1 MRTAPLLRLCARPGP
16 SYRQGQRPEPGVREY
31 FYYLDLHG
39 RLFLDDAKVKNFST
53 CYRDVAFL
61 SSFFGRLQPNRSG
74 RFEARFPF
82 VWRCGGERNFLRCAD
97 VPAVFTEL
105 LPAEAV
111 PTEVAPIVGQP
122 TKVAPN
128 VGHPIEV
135 APNVGHPIE
144 VAPNVGHPIEVAP
157 TAGPPTEVAPNVGPP
172 TEVAPI
178 VGQPTEAVP
187 TDPQPGARLALCGA
201 GAALAVPFEPAA
213 LALLPESGR
222 LYHPAPARLGG
233 AGLLRS
239 ALAQELSASLAFGD
253 GPEEPPTHLRWRGR
267 EIRLSRGGEVL
278 AAVRAERARVEAAR
292 RREEEEGVLK

>member
-39 RLFLDDAKVKNFST
+39 RVSH
-53 CYRDVAFL
+53 VAFL

-82 VWRCGGERNFLRCAD
+82 LWRCGGERNFLRCAD

-111 PTEVAPIVGQP
+111 PTDMAPIVRPPIAVAPIVGPPTNVAPTAGQPIEVAPIVGPPTDMAPTVGQP
-122 TKVAPN
+122 IELAPN
-128 VGHPIEV
+128 VGQPI
-135 APNVGHPIE
+135 
-144 VAPNVGHPIEVAP
+144 
-157 TAGPPTEVAPNVGPP
+157 EVAPNVGPP

-239 ALAQELSASLAFGD
+239 ALAQELSAGLAFGD

-278 AAVRAERARVEAAR
+278 AAVRAERAR
-292 RREEEEGVLK
+292 